1 MKKDD
6 LAFGS
11 RGWPEIFSNEISK
24 PASKHVFAIVPLEKG
39 YPLHKGSTHCASRR
53 GEESRVRESWLKFNN
68 PSGLKPDRGRGF
80 LY

>member
-24 PASKHVFAIVPLEKG
+24 PASKHSFSQSFRSRKDIPSTKGPPIV
-39 YPLHKGSTHCASRR
+39 RR
-53 GEESRVRESWLKFNN
+53 GGGRNLSRPGKLVKIQ
-68 PSGLKPDRGRGF
+68 
-80 LY
+80 

>member
-39 YPLHKGSTHCASRR
+39 YIPSTKGPPIVRR
-53 GEESRVRESWLKFNN
+53 GGGRNLA
-68 PSGLKPDRGRGF
+68 SGKAG
-80 LY
+80 

>member
-39 YPLHKGSTHCASRR
+39 YPLHKGSTIVRR
-53 GEESRVRESWLKFNN
+53 GGGRNLA
-68 PSGLKPDRGRGF
+68 SGKAG
-80 LY
+80 